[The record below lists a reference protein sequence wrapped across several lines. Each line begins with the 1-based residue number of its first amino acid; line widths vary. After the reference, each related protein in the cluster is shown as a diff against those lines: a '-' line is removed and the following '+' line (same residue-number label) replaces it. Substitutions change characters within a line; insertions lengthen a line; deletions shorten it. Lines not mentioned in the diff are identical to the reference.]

1 VTTHCRST
9 VVKRSA
15 CCADGSAI
23 FITVTSKTI
32 MSCAMPIT
40 PKVSHRRRS
49 QTLLIEVASDMRFTL
64 LPLS

>member
-1 VTTHCRST
+1 
-9 VVKRSA
+9 
-15 CCADGSAI
+15 
-23 FITVTSKTI
+23 